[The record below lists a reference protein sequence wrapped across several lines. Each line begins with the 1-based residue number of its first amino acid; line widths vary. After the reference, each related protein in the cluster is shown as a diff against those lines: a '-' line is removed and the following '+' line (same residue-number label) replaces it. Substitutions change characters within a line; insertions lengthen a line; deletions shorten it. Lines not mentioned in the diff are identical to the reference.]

1 MPVSLF
7 RNVISKLGNRVQN
20 TAEAVTQAVGGTV
33 TNTIDAAIQSKI
45 GNAVGEAWQKTLS
58 GVSPVSG
65 FDNQTAWS
73 HKDFEKH
80 IKNKLKQG
88 IGKHPFFQ
96 KLLSGQLTEAQ
107 LQGWLSNEFYFQVN
121 LSLKDAAILSNCEDI
136 EFRRGWTRR
145 LLEQDGQDSKSGAIE
160 HWCRLAE
167 SQGLQR
173 EQLLNFSQVTPGVR
187 FAVDSYLNF
196 ARRAPWQEAVCAS
209 GSELTSADYW
219 KTLLDAL
226 GTHYKKPDAKAVD
239 FFTQRAAEAKRD
251 YDLGLSAIT
260 DYFTNRE
267 DQEYALDIMQFKL
280 DILWTCLDTLNLAM
294 AGQEPA
300 PALEPVKKAKGATP
314 KRSQKKRSI
323 TEKNA
328 IDQKSERPSAGS
340 KKKVSGKTV
349 AADSPQPSADTSTA
363 SAEIGKPAET

>member
-20 TAEAVTQAVGGTV
+20 TAEAVTQVVGGTV

-58 GVSPVSG
+58 GVSPSAG

-73 HKDFEKH
+73 PKDFEKH

-88 IGKHPFFQ
+88 VVKHPFFQ
-96 KLLSGQLTEAQ
+96 KLLSGQLTVPQ

-136 EFRRGWTRR
+136 DFRRGWTKR
-145 LLEQDGQDSKSGAIE
+145 LLDQDGEDSKSGAIE

-173 EQLLNFSQVTPGVR
+173 EHLLDFSQVTPGVR

-209 GSELTSADYW
+209 LSESISAEYW
-219 KTLLDAL
+219 KILLESL
-226 GTHYKKPDAKAVD
+226 STHYGKPDSKAVD
-239 FFTQRAAEAKRD
+239 FFTHKAATAKRD
-251 YDLGLSAIT
+251 FDLGLAAVIE
-260 DYFTNRE
+260 YFANRE
-267 DQEYALDIMQFKL
+267 DQDYALDIIQFKL
-280 DILWTCLDTLNLAM
+280 DILWTCLDTLNLAL
-294 AGQEPA
+294 AGQESTLTQEPA
-300 PALEPVKKAKGATP
+300 KKAKGATP
-314 KRSQKKRSI
+314 KRSQKKQSVEDKGKRG
-323 TEKNA
+323 EKA
-328 IDQKSERPSAGS
+328 VSVSRKKPSLQPLQAESPEPSAN
-340 KKKVSGKTV
+340 
-349 AADSPQPSADTSTA
+349 AASA
-363 SAEIGKPAET
+363 SAEVIKPDQVF